1 MWSPLTDQFLQK
13 QACML
18 PSVNSSLATKKA
30 DRGADPGPCSL
41 AWHRFFLLALMVV
54 GSTATLVL
62 LLKYSHFGI
71 DFTDESFYLTWLAN
85 PYLYDASVSQ
95 FGFIYHPLYR
105 LLDGDVASLRQAN
118 ILITFGLASC
128 ATGAVLNSGV
138 PTRHLNLVP
147 RAVVSLGLASGAL
160 ALFSTWLPTP
170 SYNSLNLQSLLVTAT
185 GLAWSCGDRASTRFW
200 GHLLVGAGG
209 WLALM
214 AKPSTALALA
224 VFVLLFWLTTR
235 RLGLRSLLGSATT
248 ACLLLM
254 VTAFWIDGSI
264 GAFTSRLTK
273 GLEVAGQLGGGHTI
287 ANVFRLDAFKL
298 SAQEQLLFL
307 ASATIA
313 FACALL
319 LGSQR
324 SGWRLIGLGVA
335 SAMALFV
342 VLWMS
347 GAIEHDLKLGKFQN
361 LLYAAVPLAAL
372 LFVLTRWLRNL
383 SGPAPLSAK
392 TLLLIGLPFLAYAY
406 AFGTNGNYWST
417 SAFAAFFWLM
427 PALLPA
433 TSPDER
439 LDPVLSLAP
448 FVLATQVTT
457 ALVLQT
463 GMERPY
469 RQMQPLRL
477 NGQAVEF
484 GQPGSTLMLSDP
496 YADYLNTAKGMARAS
511 GLAPGTPMIDLSGQS
526 PGILYALQ
534 AHSLGLAWMI
544 GGYPGSARL
553 AAFAL
558 ASVPC
563 EKLAQAWILSEPGGP
578 RSLPDEVLGVIGGDL
593 ALHYRQVGTWM
604 TTPGSGNNRQPRRQL
619 LWQPAR
625 DPLQALQ
632 ACETA
637 QNKGA
642 R

>member
-1 MWSPLTDQFLQK
+1 MF
-13 QACML
+13 
-18 PSVNSSLATKKA
+18 PSINSGLATKKA
-30 DRGADPGPCSL
+30 VRGAAAGLCSP
-41 AWHRFFLLALMVV
+41 AGVRSVLLAFMAV
-54 GSTATLVL
+54 GSVAALFL
-62 LLKYSHFGI
+62 LLKYSHYGI

-85 PYLYDASVSQ
+85 PYHYDASVSQ

-128 ATGAVLNSGV
+128 ATSAMLSSGV
-138 PTRHLNLVP
+138 PTRQMDFVS
-147 RAVVSLGLASGAL
+147 RAVISLGMASGAL

-170 SYNSLNLQSLLVTAT
+170 SYNSLNLQSLLVTAA
-185 GLAWSCGDRASTRFW
+185 GLAWSCADRASTRVR
-200 GHLLVGAGG
+200 GQVLVGAGG
-209 WLALM
+209 WLAFM
-214 AKPSTALALA
+214 AKPSTAFALA
-224 VFVLLFWLTTR
+224 VFVLLFWLITR
-235 RLGLRSLLGSATT
+235 RLSQRSMLVSGTT
-248 ACLLLM
+248 ACLLL
-254 VTAFWIDGSI
+254 VVSAFWIDGSI
-264 GAFTSRLTK
+264 GAFTHRLTS

-287 ANVFRLDAFKL
+287 ANVIRLDAFKL
-298 SAQEQLLFL
+298 SAHEQLLFF

-313 FACALL
+313 FSCALL
-319 LGSQR
+319 LASQR
-324 SGWRLIGLGVA
+324 SGWRMIGLGLA
-335 SAMALFV
+335 SAMVLFM
-342 VLWMS
+342 VLWTA
-347 GAIEHDLKLGKFQN
+347 GVLKHDLKLGKFQN
-361 LLYAAVPLAAL
+361 LLYAAVPFAAL
-372 LFVLTRWLRNL
+372 LFVLTRWVRHL
-383 SGPAPLSAK
+383 GVPAPFSAS
-392 TLLLIGLPFLAYAY
+392 TLLMLAIPCLAYAY

-448 FVLATQVTT
+448 FVLVTQVTT

-463 GMERPY
+463 GMEQPY

-477 NGQAVEF
+477 NEQAVEV
-484 GQPGSTLMLSDP
+484 GQPGSTLMLSGP
-496 YADYLNTAKGMARAS
+496 YADYLNTATGMAKAS
-511 GLAPGTPMIDLSGQS
+511 GLVPGTPMIDLSGQS

-544 GGYPGSARL
+544 GGYPGSEKL

-578 RSLPDEVLGVIGGDL
+578 RSLSDEVLGVIGADL
-593 ALHYRQVGTWM
+593 ALHYHQVGAWM
-604 TTPGSGNNRQPRRQL
+604 TAAGSGKNRQPRRQL